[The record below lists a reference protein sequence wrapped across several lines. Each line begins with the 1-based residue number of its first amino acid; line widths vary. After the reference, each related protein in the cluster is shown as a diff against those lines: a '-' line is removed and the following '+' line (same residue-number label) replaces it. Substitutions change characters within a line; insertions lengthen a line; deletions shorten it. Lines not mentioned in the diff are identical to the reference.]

1 MMRINVYNESSTDVG
16 EPSSNIRPQHKV
28 SDKMDVSWPK
38 MTLSAFRRDEET
50 IRVADPNRSRK
61 LSDLYKL
68 NGGIG
73 HGAMSIVR
81 LAIRRSDNRQVAVK
95 SVSKH
100 DLLRSRKIG
109 CSQRHLDEWEALRML
124 KENVNVIDLID
135 VFETNDEV
143 HMVLEYCSG
152 GELFNVIERKI
163 ESTAPYFQNE
173 IEAASIIDQ
182 VLTVLFD
189 LHGRGMVHRDIKPE
203 NLLLSMVGGV
213 RVKLCDFGIAGL
225 LFNHDECKM
234 TLSSKIGGKDCAYS
248 NVGSNLYAAP
258 EICLGD
264 GCGTS
269 VDIYSLGVTLYIL
282 LCGFPPVFDS
292 RGNGDEVG
300 VSFPG
305 TIWSTISEEAR
316 DLIRCMLKK
325 DPEQRITAEK
335 ALQSKWIKQRSS
347 NYRFWST
354 QYPIDPRERL
364 SHLFLHS
371 ISSRL
376 VDLELVKSK
385 LQHYASSSKSNNDRK
400 RKSSFISAKARKR
413 HRMQNCEELTD
424 DASKL
429 SG

>member
-143 HMVLEYCSG
+143 HMVWSIAVVVSY
-152 GELFNVIERKI
+152 
-163 ESTAPYFQNE
+163 ST
-173 IEAASIIDQ
+173 
-182 VLTVLFD
+182 
-189 LHGRGMVHRDIKPE
+189 
-203 NLLLSMVGGV
+203 
-213 RVKLCDFGIAGL
+213 
-225 LFNHDECKM
+225 
-234 TLSSKIGGKDCAYS
+234 SS
-248 NVGSNLYAAP
+248 
-258 EICLGD
+258 
-264 GCGTS
+264 
-269 VDIYSLGVTLYIL
+269 
-282 LCGFPPVFDS
+282 
-292 RGNGDEVG
+292 
-300 VSFPG
+300 
-305 TIWSTISEEAR
+305 
-316 DLIRCMLKK
+316 
-325 DPEQRITAEK
+325 
-335 ALQSKWIKQRSS
+335 
-347 NYRFWST
+347 
-354 QYPIDPRERL
+354 RER
-364 SHLFLHS
+364 
-371 ISSRL
+371 
-376 VDLELVKSK
+376 
-385 LQHYASSSKSNNDRK
+385 
-400 RKSSFISAKARKR
+400 
-413 HRMQNCEELTD
+413 
-424 DASKL
+424 
-429 SG
+429 